1 MNFQIQTL
9 RGEQKTLG
17 IQDLLGLLGDKIND
31 EIIIGDDTYRISTAQ
46 SVGSVATEVDWVITP
61 LTVQASGQ
69 DRFQLPLAIL
79 DSESAFFTVNNV
91 DYTHGVHYHFEDK
104 ALVWHQAFALEQSDE
119 VHIKYPITPFINS

>member
-1 MNFQIQTL
+1 VNFQIQTL

-104 ALVWHQAFALEQSDE
+104 ELVWHQAFALEQSDE

>member
-104 ALVWHQAFALEQSDE
+104 ELVWHQAFALEQSDE

>member
-91 DYTHGVHYHFEDK
+91 DYTHVVHYHFEDK
-104 ALVWHQAFALEQSDE
+104 
-119 VHIKYPITPFINS
+119 

>member
-69 DRFQLPLAIL
+69 ERFQLPLAIL

-104 ALVWHQAFALEQSDE
+104 ELVWHQAFALEQSDE

>member
-1 MNFQIQTL
+1 MNFSIKTL

-104 ALVWHQAFALEQSDE
+104 ELVWHQAFALEQSDE

>member
-17 IQDLLGLLGDKIND
+17 IQDLLGVLGDSVND
-31 EIIIGDDTYRISTAQ
+31 EIVIGDDTYRISSAQ
-46 SVGSVATEVDWVITP
+46 SMGSGASPVDWVITP

-69 DRFQLPLAIL
+69 DRFQLPVAIL
-79 DSESAFFTVNNV
+79 DPESAFFTVNNV
-91 DYTHGVHYHFEDK
+91 DYTHGANYHFEGTDL
-104 ALVWHQAFALEQSDE
+104 AWHGAFSLEPSDE

>member
-91 DYTHGVHYHFEDK
+91 DYTNGVHYHFEDK
-104 ALVWHQAFALEQSDE
+104 ELVWHQAFALEQSDE